1 MHGRMPKSRGGSN
14 CAVGFQE
21 AKIQTHGSP
30 FFNRACAVDLIVL
43 RRMCNCA
50 ARLQVYRRTCRSTGT
65 RCVKK
70 HERIIELSF
79 LEPAQKASLHPA
91 PSGNCILWLHDTC
104 ETHVTVISELGK
116 IFARYSGNS
125 YTFVTARIQQDI
137 GNNSKGTVCAKIC
150 GSFAFWFL
158 PHITCAIIF

>member
-1 MHGRMPKSRGGSN
+1 MNGRMPKSRGGSN

-21 AKIQTHGSP
+21 AKIHTHGSP

-43 RRMCNCA
+43 RRMCSCA
-50 ARLQVYRRTCRSTGT
+50 ARLQVYRRTCRST

-104 ETHVTVISELGK
+104 ETHVTAISELGK

-125 YTFVTARIQQDI
+125 YTYVTARIQQDI
-137 GNNSKGTVCAKIC
+137 GNNSKGTVCAQIC

-158 PHITCAIIF
+158 PHSTCAIIF